1 MRKLPEP
8 STGARKLLVAL
19 LDGPGTFYQICERLN
34 IDIESNRAEFIQRE
48 LFNRL
53 VEGGQ
58 SSHGA
63 RCAARN
69 SGGSTKPLTS
79 RQPPQL
85 ASVRGKRRTR
95 SSLNFEISNGIPGY
109 LLRENFRIRLQV
121 GVRRFDRCI
130 VDAENSSFVLGKDGR
145 PHAVATDLHFND
157 ANFAFSSALKAHKYS
172 KCIDRRAA

>member
-1 MRKLPEP
+1 MRKPPEP

-19 LDGPGTFYQICERLN
+19 LDGPGTFYQICERLD

-58 SSHGA
+58 PSHGA

-69 SGGSTKPLTS
+69 SDGSMKPLTS

-95 SSLNFEISNGIPGY
+95 SSLNFEISNGVPGY
-109 LLRENFRIRLQV
+109 LLRENFRIGFQI
-121 GVRRFDRCI
+121 GVRGFDRCI
-130 VDAENSSFVLGKDGR
+130 VDAENRSFVLGEDGR
-145 PHAVATDLHFND
+145 LYAVATYLHLND
-157 ANFAFSSALKAHKYS
+157 ANFAFSSALKAHKSSNYVN
-172 KCIDRRAA
+172 KRAA